1 MQKTA
6 QECVIQRHI
15 DLERYTKDTK
25 DTYDTYEVI
34 YILATC

>member
-6 QECVIQRHI
+6 QECVIQRERHI

-25 DTYDTYEVI
+25 DTYEVI